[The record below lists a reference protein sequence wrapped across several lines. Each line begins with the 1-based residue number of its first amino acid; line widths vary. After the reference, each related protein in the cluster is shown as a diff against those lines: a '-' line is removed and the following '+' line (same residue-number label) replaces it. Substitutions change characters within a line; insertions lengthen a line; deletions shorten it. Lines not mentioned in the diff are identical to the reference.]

1 MGGSS
6 KTTGGS
12 ETPNRDAALEELV
25 KSAVVK
31 AVEPVTTGLG
41 ELQHRL
47 DPIEAYLAENTI
59 AKHETMLQDRL
70 KPIDD
75 RLSNTQTDILGRIDQ
90 RTNPLN
96 NNLNALQNQV
106 LDVDKHVDRLSQSI
120 QSTHDDVRAVG
131 SVQTRLAAETLV
143 RTSQVS
149 SSVLF
154 LKSCPIP
161 SIPPS
166 VHCISLLRAV
176 FDDPMSGSCLMQD
189 VDWDCL
195 VNLKSFPS
203 SVMMQSTGQIR

>member
-1 MGGSS
+1 MGGGS
-6 KTTGGS
+6 KTTGGN

-25 KSAVVK
+25 KSAVVN
-31 AVEPVTTGLG
+31 AVEPVTTKLG

-47 DPIEAYLAENTI
+47 DPIADHITENTI
-59 AKHETMLQDRL
+59 AKHATMLQDCL

-75 RLSNTQTDILGRIDQ
+75 RLSNTQTDILRRIDQ
-90 RTNPLN
+90 RANPLN
-96 NNLNALQNQV
+96 DNLNALQNQV
-106 LDVDKHVDRLSQSI
+106 LDVDKHVDRLRQSV
-120 QSTHDDVRAVG
+120 QSTHDDVKAVG

-166 VHCISLLRAV
+166 VHCISLFAGGV
-176 FDDPMSGSCLMQD
+176 
-189 VDWDCL
+189 
-195 VNLKSFPS
+195 
-203 SVMMQSTGQIR
+203 